1 MSEPLILIIEDD
13 SMMADTLASMVD
25 LIGFQSVIF
34 DTSAEA
40 LEAMLHVQP
49 DLVLLD
55 VNLPDIS
62 GFEVCRQI
70 KTSATLKNTP
80 VIIVSGE
87 STDQAL
93 QQGQAAGADH
103 YLVKPV
109 GLDEM
114 EVTIKQVLL
123 AHSK

>member
-34 DTSAEA
+34 DTSTEA
-40 LEAMLHVQP
+40 LEAMVHVQP

-55 VNLPDIS
+55 VNLPDIN

-70 KTSATLKNTP
+70 KNSTTLKRTP
-80 VIIVSGE
+80 VIIVSVE
-87 STDQAL
+87 SNDQSL
-93 QQGQAAGADH
+93 QQGQAAGADR

-109 GLDEM
+109 GLDEI
-114 EVTIKQVLL
+114 EVAIRQVLVEN
-123 AHSK
+123 